1 MDFSAFTESLGCPF
15 CLIDT
20 SSDYVLQQVNPAF
33 SNLFCLDS
41 ECESRLSDFLLPR
54 DFDSVKEKFPENH
67 SFSVDCRAK
76 DKEGHLLFL
85 HLECS
90 PFEQEG
96 CFSCICMD
104 ETEKKRAQNFLA
116 EKEERLRLGVEDAN
130 FAVWEYDLATNTMIH
145 SSALLRRINLEDKIE
160 NVAEHFVSTGRIHP
174 DSLFPYLEVHEALQR
189 GDPSAEADIRF
200 FCTEDDCRW
209 IHIKYTTI
217 YDDETGSPIKAIGTA
232 VDITTQKN
240 AQFKSLMDEMYRKA
254 MTSDALYLIEVNI
267 NQNIVVKN
275 DERLSNRLGK
285 SIFAFR
291 QLVET
296 MAAKMVYEDD
306 QPVFLSSLAKE
317 NLLGLF
323 RSRRQNFTFDYR
335 VVVSEEEVQWTRVY
349 GSFVMEPLMGDIC
362 LLMYARNIDDEKA
375 RERAL
380 KDGAERDSLTQLYN
394 RATTQHKID
403 YELGIAADN
412 DQNCVIFMID
422 LDDFKTVNDTYGHL
436 YGDAVLCEITSR
448 IRSVFRESDVIGR
461 VGGDEFAVFLRN
473 VPSLE
478 FVESKADTL
487 CSIMRKPMTFDTED
501 RSISGSVGIA
511 LSPKHGNTFK
521 DLYECADEALY
532 QAKDSGKNCYVVFRN
547 RIKI

>member
-1 MDFSAFTESLGCPF
+1 MNSF
-15 CLIDT
+15 
-20 SSDYVLQQVNPAF
+20 
-33 SNLFCLDS
+33 
-41 ECESRLSDFLLPR
+41 
-54 DFDSVKEKFPENH
+54 KEKILENKC
-67 SFSVDCRAK
+67 FSYDGRAK
-76 DKEGHLLFL
+76 DKNGHMLFL
-85 HLECS
+85 HFECS
-90 PFEQEG
+90 PLEEEG
-96 CFSCICMD
+96 AFSCICID

-116 EKEERLRLGVEDAN
+116 EKEERLRLGVEDAH
-130 FAVWEYDLATNTMIH
+130 FGVWEYDLATNTMIH
-145 SSALLRRINLEDKIE
+145 SSALLKKMNLEYQIE
-160 NVAEHFVSTGRIHP
+160 DVAEHFVSTGRIHP

-200 FCTEDDCRW
+200 FCTQDDCRW

-275 DERLSNRLGK
+275 DERLNNRLGK
-285 SIFAFR
+285 SISAFR

-306 QPVFLSSLAKE
+306 QRVFLSSLSKE

-335 VVVSEEEVQWTRVY
+335 IVVSEEEVQWTRVY

-362 LLMYARNIDDEKA
+362 LLMYARNINDEKA

-380 KDGAERDSLTQLYN
+380 KEGAEKDSLTQLYN

-403 YELGIAADN
+403 YELGVAADN
-412 DQNCVIFMID
+412 DQNCVLFMID
-422 LDDFKTVNDTYGHL
+422 LDDFKTVNDNYGHL

-448 IRSVFRESDVIGR
+448 IKSVFRETDVIGR

-478 FVESKADTL
+478 FVESKADAL
-487 CSIMRKPMTFDTED
+487 CSVMQKPMTFDTED
-501 RSISGSVGIA
+501 RSVSGSVGIA

-521 DLYECADEALY
+521 NLYECADEALY
-532 QAKDSGKNCYVVFRN
+532 QAKDAGKNCFVVFRN
-547 RIKI
+547 KLKI